1 MNNGP
6 NRLKRQ
12 ERQPSAD
19 PDVIAIQALTYIAS
33 NPDHAERF
41 MSLSGIPLGDLRR
54 AAADSGFLLGVM
66 DYLVGD
72 EALLLLFAADSGLTP
87 EVVVAAHDRMARR

>member
-12 ERQPSAD
+12 ERQPTAD

-33 NPDHAERF
+33 GPDHAERF
-41 MSLSGIPLGDLRR
+41 MALTGIPLDDLRK
-54 AAADSGFLLGVM
+54 AAAESGFLLGVM
-66 DYLVGD
+66 DYLIGD
-72 EALLLLFAADSGLTP
+72 EALLLLFAADSGLAP
-87 EVVVAAHDRMARR
+87 EAVAAAHDLMTRR

>member
-6 NRLKRQ
+6 NRLKQQ
-12 ERQPSAD
+12 ERQPIAD

-33 NPDHAERF
+33 SPDHAERF
-41 MSLSGIPLGDLRR
+41 MALTGIPLGDLRE
-54 AAADSGFLLGVM
+54 AAAGSGFLLGVM

-72 EALLLLFAADSGLTP
+72 EALLLLFAAESGLAP
-87 EVVVAAHDRMARR
+87 EVVAAAHGRMTRR